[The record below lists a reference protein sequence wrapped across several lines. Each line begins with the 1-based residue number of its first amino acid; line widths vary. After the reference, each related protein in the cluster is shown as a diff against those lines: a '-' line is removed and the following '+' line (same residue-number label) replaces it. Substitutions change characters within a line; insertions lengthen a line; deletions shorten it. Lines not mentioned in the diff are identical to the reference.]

1 MADPITSV
9 PEPGHPYFPLDA
21 VIPDYLPN
29 TTGVFE
35 LIATFG
41 AIVSAII
48 GLAVWQTTR
57 TRKPVRPID
66 QFAVGW
72 FALCKSSQT
81 RQTLDKIRKNLLI
94 GVCSLTLGGFL
105 HVAFEG
111 NCTAIVC

>member
-9 PEPGHPYFPLDA
+9 PEPGHPYFPMDA
-21 VIPDYLPN
+21 VIPGYLPN

-41 AIVSAII
+41 AIVSAVI

-72 FALCKSSQT
+72 FALCKSSQVKSD
-81 RQTLDKIRKNLLI
+81 QTD
-94 GVCSLTLGGFL
+94 LGQNKKEFTDWCFVFDSRRFLACGF
-105 HVAFEG
+105 
-111 NCTAIVC
+111 

>member
-1 MADPITSV
+1 MADPINSV

-21 VIPDYLPN
+21 VIPGYLPN
-29 TTGVFE
+29 STGVFE

-41 AIVSAII
+41 AIVSVVV
-48 GLAVWQTTR
+48 GFAVWQTTR

-72 FALCKSSQT
+72 FALCA
-81 RQTLDKIRKNLLI
+81 
-94 GVCSLTLGGFL
+94 FL

-111 NCTAIVC
+111 RDYSGPDHSI

>member
-9 PEPGHPYFPLDA
+9 PEPGHPYFPMDA
-21 VIPDYLPN
+21 VILGYLPN

-41 AIVSAII
+41 AIVSAVI

-72 FALCKSSQT
+72 FALCKSSQV
-81 RQTLDKIRKNLLI
+81 RPDQTD
-94 GVCSLTLGGFL
+94 LGQ
-105 HVAFEG
+105 
-111 NCTAIVC
+111 NKK